1 MSNISSTHEFEDT
14 SVCSDMLSMLK
25 VENASSY
32 GGIYSNLNDDQS
44 LTDYSEMNSN
54 KKKVK
59 KKENPTVPVTFIWE
73 KEEKETVYLTGSFC
87 NWKQFFIMPKKDN
100 IYILTIP
107 LPKALHKFKFRI
119 NDIFYTNEKYPI
131 MQEEGNDCNY
141 IDISNVTNERKPSS
155 KKNISKKRND
165 SSDINTESEKKSVSS
180 EESDSNSH
188 SHSYNDDI
196 EDEEDIIFKKRKK
209 RINKMKKIKYS
220 QIFPKKINLNNYA
233 PDVPYSYNYMYNI
246 DVISKQRVIGKQK
259 YYEPKENNMLGDNCS
274 YKKIGVLPAVEINHI
289 HSNET
294 IISGKRVLCSSFM
307 RYRNKFIT
315 FLYYKPM

>member
-1 MSNISSTHEFEDT
+1 MSSTHEFDDT

-32 GGIYSNLNDDQS
+32 GGIYSNFNDDQS

-59 KKENPTVPVTFIWE
+59 KKENTTVPVTFEWE

-119 NDIFYTNEKYPI
+119 NDIFYTNKKYPI
-131 MQEEGNDCNY
+131 MQEEGNECNY
-141 IDISNVTNERKPSS
+141 IDTSNAINERNTSS

-165 SSDINTESEKKSVSS
+165 SSDINTESEKRSVSS
-180 EESDSNSH
+180 VDSDSNSH
-188 SHSYNDDI
+188 SYNEELD
-196 EDEEDIIFKKRKK
+196 DEEDIIFKKRKK

-220 QIFPKKINLNNYA
+220 QIYPKKINLNNYA

-246 DVISKQRVIGKQK
+246 DVISKQRVIGKPK

-289 HSNET
+289 HSNEM

-315 FLYYKPM
+315 FLYYKPIE